1 MADSALGDGE
11 LQRRW
16 RDAVNGLVSL
26 APSKGSLLLS
36 STAVSD
42 DGSKLTISLP
52 KGSHFAARMLERS
65 DVREIISPVI
75 AKVFGPRE
83 LVYVESSL
91 ANQAIARADKAAA
104 APTPQPVTQPAP
116 QAAPAPASQP
126 ASSQDNPM
134 PWDPVPDAAPEP
146 ADAAVPY
153 DDMDVT
159 VYEEDYEPSPAP
171 MPAPVDVPASAPPA
185 LAEESPAPAS
195 AAQKDDVAALPKDLT
210 SIVSMLEDAFG
221 QSIPT
226 VIEGNEDEVETGL
239 EDEGAQDDDSDSGGG
254 DEFSNESDYDEDD
267 FEDADE

>member
-1 MADSALGDGE
+1 
-11 LQRRW
+11 
-16 RDAVNGLVSL
+16 
-26 APSKGSLLLS
+26 
-36 STAVSD
+36 
-42 DGSKLTISLP
+42 
-52 KGSHFAARMLERS
+52 
-65 DVREIISPVI
+65 
-75 AKVFGPRE
+75 
-83 LVYVESSL
+83 
-91 ANQAIARADKAAA
+91 
-104 APTPQPVTQPAP
+104 
-116 QAAPAPASQP
+116 
-126 ASSQDNPM
+126 M

-171 MPAPVDVPASAPPA
+171 MPAPAAPPA
-185 LAEESPAPAS
+185 PTSPAPAEKPS
-195 AAQKDDVAALPKDLT
+195 EPAPAARKDGVATLPKDLT